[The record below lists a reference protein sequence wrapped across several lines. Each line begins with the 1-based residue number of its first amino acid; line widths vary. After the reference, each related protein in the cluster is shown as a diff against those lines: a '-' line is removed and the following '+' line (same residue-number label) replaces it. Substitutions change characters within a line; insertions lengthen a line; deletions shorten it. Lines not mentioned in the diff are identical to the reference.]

1 MPFDDYQPGEI
12 CDLGEKIY
20 RERIK
25 SQLPPSEKGKF
36 VIIDVVSGDYEM
48 DEDYIIASDRLWER
62 RPDAVGY
69 WVKVGYKAAFHFG
82 SSQTP
87 DDD

>member
-1 MPFDDYQPGEI
+1 MPFDDYQLDEI
-12 CDLGEKIY
+12 SDLGEKIY

-48 DEDYIIASDRLWER
+48 DEDYITASDRLWER

-82 SSQTP
+82 SQTL